1 MLHKIFT
8 RLDQKFNFPKASA
21 HCDIPC
27 GIYDPIVAQINAL
40 TVVRMSDLIGEL
52 ADKKELTVEEQAKLG
67 RLVAQKEE
75 HAEKVKQE
83 IRIIWGDY
91 FKGPQFEQAPHVPE
105 LVHNIM
111 MTGSRCRQNTDRDA
125 ARELL
130 ALVNKFAE
138 AFWLTKGWKPTQP
151 PAPIPPPKP
160 WSIPDSA
167 KALPC

>member
-1 MLHKIFT
+1 MLHKIFS
-8 RLDQKFNFPKASA
+8 RLDQKFNFTKASA

-40 TVVRMSDLIGEL
+40 TVIRMSDLISEL
-52 ADKKELTVEEQAKLG
+52 ADKKDLTVEEQAKLG

-75 HAEKVKQE
+75 HADKLKEEV
-83 IRIIWGDY
+83 RIIWGDY

-111 MTGSRCRQNTDRDA
+111 VTGSKCRQNTDRDA

-130 ALVNKFAE
+130 ELVNKFAE
-138 AFWLTKGWKPTQP
+138 AFWLTKGVETYRATCPYP
-151 PAPIPPPKP
+151 PAETLVYPK
-160 WSIPDSA
+160 
-167 KALPC
+167 LG